1 MQSLW
6 ILASG
11 FLFALCALCI
21 KLGAS
26 DFSGLE
32 LVLYRSVFGLVIMY
46 VFLLMKH
53 DTPKTRHFVGHF
65 KRSTAAWL
73 SMVIWMGC
81 VPMIPLATSLTLGAT
96 TPIFIATVFIAL
108 AIFKKTPVSWPLII
122 SIFTGFLGIV
132 LMMRP
137 SFSPQEVTG
146 CLMAVASA
154 AVSAYSFWQ
163 IKELSLMRESSY
175 RIVFY
180 VSLFGLIYSF
190 IGVLVMGE
198 GFSPVTSQNAV
209 YLAGIG
215 LTAGFGQL
223 CLTFAYGKGNML
235 LSSCLQYS
243 SIVFSQ
249 IFGFFCFAET
259 IDTIG
264 VIGIV
269 LIAASGVF
277 ATSITR
283 SIDKG
288 KPVQTPKS

>member
-21 KLGAS
+21 KLGAA
-26 DFSGLE
+26 DFSGFE
-32 LVLYRSVFGLVIMY
+32 LVFYRSAFGLGLMY
-46 VFLLMKH
+46 LLLVATG
-53 DTPKTRHFVGHF
+53 DTPRTRHLFGHF

-96 TPIFIATVFIAL
+96 TPIFIAAVFIAL
-108 AIFKKTPVSWPLII
+108 ALFKKTPLSWPLAG
-122 SIFTGFLGIV
+122 SIFTGFAGIL

-137 SFSPQEVTG
+137 SFSPEETTG
-146 CLMAVASA
+146 CVMAVISA

-163 IKELSLMRESSY
+163 IKELSVMRESSY

-180 VSLFGLIYSF
+180 VSAFGLAYSLAC
-190 IGVLVMGE
+190 ILAAGD
-198 GFSPVTSQNAV
+198 GFSPVTADNV
-209 YLAGIG
+209 LYIAGIG

-249 IFGFFCFAET
+249 IFGFVIFGET
-259 IDTIG
+259 IDAMG
-264 VIGIV
+264 AAGIA
-269 LIAASGVF
+269 LIAASGVV
-277 ATSITR
+277 ATMITR
-283 SIDKG
+283 RLG
-288 KPVQTPKS
+288 